1 MEILNKNVALLSNSE
16 VYALLKQTKD
26 NLAHKLIKKKSLKN
40 PDNVNLEINVDKH
53 LSTVG

>member
-26 NLAHKLIKKKSLKN
+26 NLAHKLIKKRASKIQIML
-40 PDNVNLEINVDKH
+40 I
-53 LSTVG
+53 